1 MGREGRCRQVS
12 LACVGSARGV
22 SATLGLPPLPSTL
35 LRLQVAL
42 QGAGPGLRA
51 LPRSKPLRSRFSGTP
66 QRGRLGWACALCLP
80 GSEQLRRPGAW
91 PAHSPR
97 VGGASC
103 HLPGP
108 SRAVSGAPCVRAD
121 LWLRPS
127 RRVSAVLNLRKSLV
141 RNWKPVLSFLRD
153 ALSGAQF
160 ALFWLQLVP
169 LAPCLQRGMDRSASG
184 SHFSGIRSSFVLP
197 AGRAFRGI
205 VLALF
210 LSVSLAV
217 ARFRLLSHGSSLRL
231 PSGHSGPGPYPKD
244 AACSSPSPR
253 LLGPI
258 WGTTLLGVASR
269 HVICGFYLFI
279 FPPGLLPSEIRKLPP
294 DPPVR
299 GFPGVWKLLY

>member
-1 MGREGRCRQVS
+1 M
-12 LACVGSARGV
+12 
-22 SATLGLPPLPSTL
+22 
-35 LRLQVAL
+35 
-42 QGAGPGLRA
+42 
-51 LPRSKPLRSRFSGTP
+51 
-66 QRGRLGWACALCLP
+66 CLP

-184 SHFSGIRSSFVLP
+184 SHFSGIRSSFVLS

-217 ARFRLLSHGSSLRL
+217 ARFRLLSQGSSLRL
-231 PSGHSGPGPYPKD
+231 PSGHSGPVLTLRMPPAPLPAPACWGP
-244 AACSSPSPR
+244 SGV
-253 LLGPI
+253 LLCWELPL
-258 WGTTLLGVASR
+258 GT
-269 HVICGFYLFI
+269 
-279 FPPGLLPSEIRKLPP
+279 
-294 DPPVR
+294 
-299 GFPGVWKLLY
+299 